1 MSLDRPPPVLPSPHR
16 GSRSILSEEL
26 QIRIHGEASLPT
38 LVYLP
43 GLHGDWTLVSS
54 FRAAVAGRV
63 RFVEFSY
70 PRTVVWSLEDY
81 ALAIESTLLAH
92 GIERAW
98 LLGESFGSQPAW
110 QLIARSL
117 RTGSPPS
124 ALRNP
129 KSEIRNPK
137 SAPCP
142 SIAFSDSLALPGA
155 EPAFQ
160 PEGLVLAGGFVR
172 HPVIPGVRLMR
183 RLNAALPRW
192 MMEGLLR
199 IYARYARF
207 RHRRAPETLDSIAEF
222 MTNRLSAGDQEA
234 IVHRLHLIA
243 SFDPRAVAC
252 QTRLPVHYLAGF
264 VDPLVPF
271 PFVRAW
277 LRRHC
282 PGYRG
287 GRTIRNAD
295 HNVLATAP
303 QSSARHILDWLGL
316 KP

>member
-1 MSLDRPPPVLPSPHR
+1 MNLDRPPPVLPSPHR

-26 QIRIHGEASLPT
+26 RIRIHGEASLPT

-54 FRAAVAGRV
+54 FRAALSGRV

-110 QLIARSL
+110 QLIARWL
-117 RTGSPPS
+117 RTGNPQ
-124 ALRNP
+124 AAMRNP
-129 KSEIRNPK
+129 NSEFRNPK

-142 SIAFSDSLALPGA
+142 GIALSDSLAC
-155 EPAFQ
+155 PAAGPPFR
-160 PEGLVLAGGFVR
+160 PEGLILAGGFVR
-172 HPVIPGVRLMR
+172 HPAIPAVRLAR
-183 RLNAALPRW
+183 RINAALPRW
-192 MMEGLLR
+192 MLEGLFR
-199 IYARYARF
+199 IYAGYARF
-207 RHRRAPETLDSIAEF
+207 RHRHAPETLDSIAEF
-222 MTNRLSAGDQEA
+222 MTNRLATGDQEA
-234 IVHRLHLIA
+234 IVHRLDLIA
-243 SFDPRAVAC
+243 SSDLRPVAR
-252 QTRLPVHYLAGF
+252 QTRLPVHYLAGL

-271 PFVRAW
+271 PFVRSW
-277 LRRHC
+277 LRRHG

-287 GRTIRNAD
+287 GRTILNAD

-303 QSSARHILDWLGL
+303 QRAASLVLSWMSAN
-316 KP
+316 P